1 MWAFFLSFMEF
12 HGNAHLIRNPKTKT
26 MKSWFA
32 VWMLVLAGNTVAQ
45 SVTGDIIGK
54 VMNFNDDKPLPNARA
69 VVEDQDKK
77 YYAMTDA
84 DGRFRISSVPVGKYT
99 MYIVYKADSLKGI
112 PVDVPIEAYCNLGT
126 ILMNTN
132 AVQTMKAVPVGTR
145 IRLIYGELPVK
156 ELTSKDLV
164 HNANKFDIKTL
175 ATSMSSEIKV
185 DDDGQLMF
193 RGARKGDMI
202 YILDGIKS
210 NEVYSVPSCSI
221 NRMMVYTGGL
231 PAKYGDTLGGA
242 IVVET
247 KSYFDLY
254 RAYMSNQE

>member
-1 MWAFFLSFMEF
+1 
-12 HGNAHLIRNPKTKT
+12 
-26 MKSWFA
+26 
-32 VWMLVLAGNTVAQ
+32 
-45 SVTGDIIGK
+45 
-54 VMNFNDDKPLPNARA
+54 
-69 VVEDQDKK
+69 
-77 YYAMTDA
+77 
-84 DGRFRISSVPVGKYT
+84 
-99 MYIVYKADSLKGI
+99 
-112 PVDVPIEAYCNLGT
+112 
-126 ILMNTN
+126 MNTN
-132 AVQTMKAVPVGTR
+132 AVQTMKAVPVDGGR
-145 IRLIYGELPVK
+145 IRLVYGELPVK
-156 ELTSKDLV
+156 ELTSKDIV
-164 HNANKFDIKTL
+164 HSANKFDIKAL

>member
-1 MWAFFLSFMEF
+1 MECF
-12 HGNAHLIRNPKTKT
+12 TFRHLNGNTKPLT
-26 MKSWFA
+26 MKKIFA
-32 VWMLVLAGNTVAQ
+32 VWMLILAGNTFAQ

-69 VVEDQDKK
+69 IVEDQDKK
-77 YYAMTDA
+77 YYAMTDV

-99 MYIVYKADSLKGI
+99 LYIVYKSDSLKGI

-132 AVQTMKAVPVGTR
+132 AVQTMKAVPVGSGR
-145 IRLIYGELPVK
+145 IRLIYGELPTK

-202 YILDGIKS
+202 YVLDGIKS
-210 NEVYSVPSCSI
+210 NEVFSVPSCSI